1 MINDYN
7 LTVVQTKSGNH
18 VYGYYRRL
26 RKEYKKDGSD
36 TDCSVPV
43 LLAASTGANI
53 QVFIQIVSLGS
64 EATVACRMCNY
75 HFIIN

>member
-43 LLAASTGANI
+43 LHPQELISK
-53 QVFIQIVSLGS
+53 SS
-64 EATVACRMCNY
+64 YR
-75 HFIIN
+75 